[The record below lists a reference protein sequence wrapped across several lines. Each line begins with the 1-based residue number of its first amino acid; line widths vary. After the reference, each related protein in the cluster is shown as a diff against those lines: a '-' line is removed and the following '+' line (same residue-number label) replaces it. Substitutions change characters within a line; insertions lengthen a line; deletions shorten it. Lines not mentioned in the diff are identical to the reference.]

1 MHSFT
6 SLQDSSAGAGVVLAL
21 GVSFVVAV
29 AVVTPGV
36 FFVVAVVAGV
46 VHVVVAGVVHV
57 VVSGVVHVV
66 VVGVVPELVAVV
78 NRTVDLVAME
88 DVRLGVLVLAS
99 ITISEITIKLG
110 K

>member
-46 VHVVVAGVVHV
+46 VHVVVAGVV
-57 VVSGVVHVV
+57 
-66 VVGVVPELVAVV
+66 PELVAVV

>member
-29 AVVTPGV
+29 AVVTPGE

-46 VHVVVAGVVHV
+46 VHVVVGVVHV
-57 VVSGVVHVV
+57 VVA
-66 VVGVVPELVAVV
+66 GVVPELVAVV

>member
-29 AVVTPGV
+29 AVVTHEV

-46 VHVVVAGVVHV
+46 VHVVVA
-57 VVSGVVHVV
+57 GVVHVV

-88 DVRLGVLVLAS
+88 DVMLGVLVLAS
-99 ITISEITIKLG
+99 ITISEITI
-110 K
+110 

>member
-36 FFVVAVVAGV
+36 FFVVA
-46 VHVVVAGVVHV
+46 VVAGVVHV

>member
-57 VVSGVVHVV
+57 VV
-66 VVGVVPELVAVV
+66 VGVVPELVAVV

>member
-6 SLQDSSAGAGVVLAL
+6 SLQDSSAGAGVVLAS

-46 VHVVVAGVVHV
+46 VHVVVAGVL
-57 VVSGVVHVV
+57 HVV

-88 DVRLGVLVLAS
+88 DVMLGVLVLAS
-99 ITISEITIKLG
+99 ITISEITI
-110 K
+110 

>member
-6 SLQDSSAGAGVVLAL
+6 SLQDSSAGAGVVLAS

-29 AVVTPGV
+29 AVVTHEV
-36 FFVVAVVAGV
+36 FFVVGAVVAGV
-46 VHVVVAGVVHV
+46 VHVVVAGVL
-57 VVSGVVHVV
+57 HVV

-88 DVRLGVLVLAS
+88 DVMLGVLVLAS

>member
-29 AVVTPGV
+29 AVVTHEV

-46 VHVVVAGVVHV
+46 VHVVVVE
-57 VVSGVVHVV
+57 
-66 VVGVVPELVAVV
+66 VVPELVAVV
-78 NRTVDLVAME
+78 NRTVDVVAME
-88 DVRLGVLVLAS
+88 DVRLGVLV
-99 ITISEITIKLG
+99 ISEITIKLG

>member
-6 SLQDSSAGAGVVLAL
+6 SLQDSSAGAGVVLAS
-21 GVSFVVAV
+21 GVSFGVPV

-46 VHVVVAGVVHV
+46 VHVVV
-57 VVSGVVHVV
+57 
-66 VVGVVPELVAVV
+66 VGVVPELVAVV
-78 NRTVDLVAME
+78 NRTVDVVAME
-88 DVRLGVLVLAS
+88 DVRLGVLV
-99 ITISEITIKLG
+99 ISEITIKLG

>member
-1 MHSFT
+1 M
-6 SLQDSSAGAGVVLAL
+6 LAL

-29 AVVTPGV
+29 AVVTHEV

-46 VHVVVAGVVHV
+46 VHVVVA
-57 VVSGVVHVV
+57 GVVHVV